1 MLMGQVFP
9 HLRLRLSKPAQVA
22 NFLSQNLFSVLAS
35 TWPSPRNHTTPP
47 VSTFI
52 SSPFWPSPSRF
63 MAPSTLPRSS
73 LIPSP
78 LPNSVKELTNSA
90 SLRSVPPQ
98 YATRNPETTIDI
110 EPIIQ
115 EEIPTVDF
123 SLLTEGTPEQRAQVV
138 RHLGKACEEWGFF
151 MVVNH
156 GIPESLREAMLDS
169 MMEFFDQT
177 EEEKGEYARKHVM
190 NPIRYGT
197 SFNSTVEDVWYW
209 RDYLRVFVHPVF
221 YSPAKAPPSFRE
233 ISKEYTTSTRAMGME
248 LLRGIWESLG
258 LEEND
263 MTKALDL
270 HSCYQVL
277 VGNIYPPCPQPELAT
292 GLPAHSDHGLLTILL
307 QNGVNGLQVKH
318 RGNWV
323 RVEPLPNSFLVN
335 TGDHLEIVSNGR
347 YKSVLH
353 RAEVNS
359 QSTRMSIVTVVAPS
373 LDAIVE
379 PASQLVSDEHPMMFG
394 GMRYGEFL
402 ERLQANRL
410 KEKSMLDLLRL
421 HAE

>member
-1 MLMGQVFP
+1 
-9 HLRLRLSKPAQVA
+9 
-22 NFLSQNLFSVLAS
+22 
-35 TWPSPRNHTTPP
+35 
-47 VSTFI
+47 
-52 SSPFWPSPSRF
+52 
-63 MAPSTLPRSS
+63 MAPPTLPHSS

-78 LPNSVKELTNSA
+78 PPNSVKELTDAA
-90 SLRSVPPQ
+90 SLRSVPLQ
-98 YATRNPETTIDI
+98 YATRNPDNTIGI

-115 EEIPTVDF
+115 EEIPTLDF
-123 SLLTEGTPEQRAQVV
+123 SLLTEGTPEQRSQVV
-138 RHLGKACEEWGFF
+138 HHLGKACEEWGFF

-156 GIPESLREAMLDS
+156 GIPERLREAMLVS
-169 MMEFFDQT
+169 MKEFFDQT
-177 EEEKGEYARKHVM
+177 EEEKGECAGKHVM
-190 NPIRYGT
+190 DPIRYGT
-197 SFNSTVEDVWYW
+197 SFNSTVEDVRYW
-209 RDYLRVFVHPVF
+209 RDYMKVFAHPVF
-221 YSPAKAPPSFRE
+221 YSPAKPPSFRE
-233 ISKEYTTSTRAMGME
+233 ISKEYAKCTRAMGME

-263 MTKALDL
+263 MTNALDL
-270 HSCYQVL
+270 HSCFQVL

-292 GLPAHSDHGLLTILL
+292 GLPAHSDHGLLTILI

-318 RGNWV
+318 GGNWV

-335 TGDHLEIVSNGR
+335 TGDHMEVVSNGR

-353 RAEVNS
+353 RAEVNG
-359 QSTRMSIVTVVAPS
+359 QSTRISIATVVAPS

-402 ERLQANRL
+402 ERQQANRL
-410 KEKSMLDLLRL
+410 KEKSVLDLLRL

>member
-1 MLMGQVFP
+1 
-9 HLRLRLSKPAQVA
+9 
-22 NFLSQNLFSVLAS
+22 
-35 TWPSPRNHTTPP
+35 
-47 VSTFI
+47 
-52 SSPFWPSPSRF
+52 
-63 MAPSTLPRSS
+63 MAPPTLPHSS

-78 LPNSVKELTNSA
+78 PPNSVKELTDAA
-90 SLRSVPPQ
+90 SLRSVPLQ
-98 YATRNPETTIDI
+98 YATRNPDNTIGI

-115 EEIPTVDF
+115 EEIPTLDF
-123 SLLTEGTPEQRAQVV
+123 SLLTEGTPEQRSQVV
-138 RHLGKACEEWGFF
+138 HHLGKACEEWGFF

-156 GIPESLREAMLDS
+156 GIPERLREAMLVS
-169 MMEFFDQT
+169 MKEFFDQT
-177 EEEKGEYARKHVM
+177 EEEKGECAGKHVM
-190 NPIRYGT
+190 DPI
-197 SFNSTVEDVWYW
+197 
-209 RDYLRVFVHPVF
+209 
-221 YSPAKAPPSFRE
+221 RE
-233 ISKEYTTSTRAMGME
+233 ISKEYAKCTRAMGME

-263 MTKALDL
+263 MTNALDL
-270 HSCYQVL
+270 HSCFQVL

-292 GLPAHSDHGLLTILL
+292 GLPAHSDHGLLTILI

-318 RGNWV
+318 GGNWV

-335 TGDHLEIVSNGR
+335 TGDHMEVVSNGR

-353 RAEVNS
+353 RAEVNG
-359 QSTRMSIVTVVAPS
+359 QSTRISIATVVAPS

-402 ERLQANRL
+402 ERQQANRL
-410 KEKSMLDLLRL
+410 KEKSVLDLLRL